1 MAQLTPLDFAI
12 IACYMLLP
20 ICVGFYFSSRAS
32 ENVGEFF
39 LSGRQLPWWIAGT
52 GMVATTFAAD
62 TPLAVAGFVAR
73 NGIAGNWIWWTFV
86 SGGMLTVFFFARLW
100 RRANILTDLE
110 FIELRYSGRAA
121 SFLRGFKAVY
131 FGLFINAVI
140 IGWVSLAM
148 LKIITIMMPDINI
161 AGWLCAL
168 LYKAFKINVDLA
180 SIAPDRLKEI
190 NAGIV
195 IIGLVLFTT
204 FYSGMAGLWGVS
216 ITDNVQF
223 VIAMT
228 GCIILAVLAV
238 NSPAVVAAG
247 GLRHAL
253 PAWMFDFFPSFSA
266 TKDSGTGAYA
276 LPFTSF
282 AAMAFVQWW
291 STWYPG
297 AEPGGGGYV
306 AQRMM
311 SAKDEKHSLLA
322 TLWFT
327 IAHYCV
333 RPWPWIIVGLVSL
346 VMFPNLPLD
355 HKEDGFVLVMKALL
369 PPGLKGLL
377 IASFMAAYMSTLSTH
392 LNWGTSY
399 LINDCY
405 KRFIK
410 PEADQKHYV
419 LISRIGTLLTAVFA
433 LYITFFVMKT
443 ISGAWAFIIQ
453 CGAGTGFVLIMRWFW
468 WRLNAWSEITSM
480 VAPIVAYSLLSRF
493 TSIEFPNT
501 LFVIVSFTIVC
512 TLLVTWLT
520 PPTEASKLE
529 SFFRITRVGGIFWK
543 PVSDRL
549 PDVKADH
556 GFLALFAD
564 WFFGVVLV
572 YAMLFGTGKL
582 IFGEPVAAAI
592 YYAAGAVAGF
602 MIYRD
607 LSRRN
612 WKTFD

>member
-1 MAQLTPLDFAI
+1 MAQLTPLD
-12 IACYMLLP
+12 IAFIAGYLLLTLL
-20 ICVGFYFSSRAS
+20 IGLAFSSKAS

-73 NGIAGNWIWWTFV
+73 NGIAGNWVWWTFV

-121 SFLRGFKAVY
+121 TFLRGFKAVY

-140 IGWVSLAM
+140 IGWVNLAM
-148 LKIITIMMPDINI
+148 FKIIKIMIPGLNPE
-161 AGWLCAL
+161 
-168 LYKAFKINVDLA
+168 LA
-180 SIAPDRLKEI
+180 
-190 NAGIV
+190 IV
-195 IIGLVLFTT
+195 GLVIFTT
-204 FYSGMAGLWGVS
+204 IYSGMSGLWGVS
-216 ITDNVQF
+216 ITDAVQF
-223 VIAMT
+223 IIAMA

-247 GLRHAL
+247 GLKHAL
-253 PAWMFDFFPSFSA
+253 PGWMFDFFPSFSA

-276 LPFTSF
+276 LPFASF

-291 STWYPG
+291 SSWYPG

-327 IAHYCV
+327 VAHYCV
-333 RPWPWIIVGLVSL
+333 RPWPWIVVGLVSL
-346 VMFPNLPLD
+346 VMFPNLPANQ
-355 HKEDGFVLVMKALL
+355 KEDGFVHVMNAVL

-377 IASFMAAYMSTLSTH
+377 IAAFLAAYMSTLSTH

-399 LINDCY
+399 LINDFY
-405 KRFIK
+405 KRFFK
-410 PEADQKHYV
+410 PEAEQKHYV
-419 LISRIGTLLTAVFA
+419 LMSRAVTALTAIFA
-433 LYITFFVMKT
+433 LYITFFVLHSIT
-443 ISGAWAFIIQ
+443 SAWEFIIQ

-480 VAPIVAYSLLSRF
+480 IAPIVAFSLLSIF
-493 TSIEFPNT
+493 TGITFPNS
-501 LFVIVSFTIVC
+501 LFIIVLFTIVC

-520 PPTEASKLE
+520 PPTEASRLE
-529 SFFRITRVGGIFWK
+529 SFFRTTRVGGALWK

-582 IFGEPVAAAI
+582 IFGETGVAMI
-592 YYAAGAVAGF
+592 YYAAGVAAGF

-612 WKTFD
+612 WKTFE